1 MALNNLKIEVE
12 VELGPAG
19 VVLMAKLMAAISEI
33 KTHCDDPSL
42 FSDERLAK
50 IRAAIAAIEN
60 GGVE

>member
-33 KTHCDDPSL
+33 KTHCDDQVYFPTSGL
-42 FSDERLAK
+42 QK
-50 IRAAIAAIEN
+50 
-60 GGVE
+60 